1 MEANALHD
9 LTAAYALDAL
19 DPEDAREYEVHLARC
34 DRCRDELASLSEAA
48 GALAYATDSPLPPP
62 ELRARILQQAGRE
75 RENVVPLRPRWLVPV
90 ATAAAVAACVA
101 VGLGIWAASLS
112 NKLDQRTQALG
123 SQERITA
130 ILSDPNARRNAFEDG
145 RGTLVVS
152 SSGDAVLVMNRLAA
166 ARPGLTYEAW
176 IAAGGSPQPAG
187 TFDGGG
193 DLNVVL
199 LARRVPQDA
208 AVLLTVEPDGGTQAP
223 TSHPFLT
230 VQNTAQS

>member
-19 DPEDAREYEVHLARC
+19 DAEDAREYEAHLARC

-48 GALAYATDSPLPPP
+48 GALAYATEAPLPPP
-62 ELRARILQQAGRE
+62 ELRARILQHAGRE
-75 RENVVPLRPRWLVPV
+75 RENVVPLRPRWLVPI
-90 ATAAAVAACVA
+90 AAAAAVAVCVS

-123 SQERITA
+123 NQERITA
-130 ILSDPNARRNAFEDG
+130 ILSDPNARRNAFEDDG
-145 RGTLVVS
+145 GTLVVS
-152 SSGDAVLVMNRLAA
+152 SSGEAVLVMNRLAE
-166 ARPGLTYEAW
+166 ARPGRTYEAW

-193 DLNVVL
+193 DVDVVL
-199 LARRVPQDA
+199 LAKRVPQDA
-208 AVLLTVEPDGGTQAP
+208 AVLLTVEPDGGTKAP
-223 TSHPFLT
+223 TTQPFLT
-230 VQNTAQS
+230 IRNTAQS